1 MTKNLLARIPLQFGS
16 SWLVE
21 IPASAR
27 FCHFY
32 TGMIIDSFA
41 SLLCSKQ
48 CQLINAL
55 TLSVNIIDTVKILA
69 PMLGTLHQLP
79 LRHSPEKMA
88 ATAENDGRMRAHVCC
103 SPQLGNKSTKGWEN
117 H

>member
-1 MTKNLLARIPLQFGS
+1 MTQNFLAWISLQFGS

-55 TLSVNIIDTVKILA
+55 TLSVNIIDTVEVLA

-79 LRHSPEKMA
+79 LRRSSKKMA

-103 SPQLGNKSTKGWEN
+103 SPQLGNKSTNGREN